1 MPDWLIII
9 VLVVI
14 CLVGLALTA
23 VRLPGGWLIVITAL
37 VHGWWTGW
45 HPITVTIAVVLVG
58 LAIGGEVLELLMST
72 VTARKAGA
80 SRRAAWGGLV
90 GGIVGGIA
98 GTILLSLP
106 LPIIGT
112 FFGTFFGAMAGCFCG
127 AMIAELTVDKTVAD
141 SAKVGV
147 FSAIGLVLGAVAKL
161 AVAFL
166 LCGVLLTSVVCSS
179 SNVEPSTPPISS
191 ADQDSAP

>member
-9 VLVVI
+9 MLVVI
-14 CLVGLALTA
+14 CLVGLAMTA

-37 VHGWWTGW
+37 VHGWCTDWQ
-45 HPITVTIAVVLVG
+45 PITATIAVVLVG
-58 LAIGGEVLELLMST
+58 LAIGGEVLELLMSA

-80 SRRAAWGGLV
+80 SRRAAWGGLI
-90 GGIVGGIA
+90 GGIVGMFV
-98 GTILLSLP
+98 LSLP
-106 LPIIGT
+106 MPII
-112 FFGTFFGAMAGCFCG
+112 GTFFGAMAGCFCG
-127 AMIAELTVDKTVAD
+127 AMIAELTVDKTVTD

-147 FSAIGLVLGAVAKL
+147 FSAIGLVLGAIAKL

-179 SNVEPSTPPISS
+179 SNVDPTTPAILTT
-191 ADQDSAP
+191 DDEVAP